1 MKFVISSPVS
11 FALFLLATV
20 IPRKG
25 EAYGISATNT
35 RNNLPTTTTTT
46 TTTTRLYSSSAA
58 SQQQQQQQQQQ
69 EQQQQQDEYEIEFLK
84 PANDVTD
91 QWELDCYS
99 RPVIQPGGKKL
110 WEVLICDSGNTF
122 RFRQELPSSQVNSKT
137 LRQVVEQCVELVPT
151 AKPSV
156 IRFFRGAM
164 FNMMNVALKELPDIT
179 AKPSRCTFAL
189 AAWLEERHATVYPQ
203 MEGYNAQMMN
213 TATGSSF
220 LNVQTPVKLP
230 DSLRGERYAFVSL
243 PLAEFLP
250 QGGVNVETIGV
261 GRLCP
266 LPPALLQQSRP
277 AGDTFV
283 SGVVLLTPRAKAM
296 ATWLAGTELMSL
308 KADLRKR
315 QLIMETDLDTQYLMA
330 RLNEEQRAEGAAMEQ
345 AKDQLQGLHF
355 VSVQVDEESDPEGF
369 WLLRSLP
376 SNI

>member
-1 MKFVISSPVS
+1 MKFSSISCSL
-11 FALFLLATV
+11 AFLLTTLLLPHAAQ
-20 IPRKG
+20 
-25 EAYGISATNT
+25 AYGIAVTSRRNT
-35 RNNLPTTTTTT
+35 LTP
-46 TTTTRLYSSSAA
+46 TTRLFSAA
-58 SQQQQQQQQQQ
+58 APQQQQ
-69 EQQQQQDEYEIEFLK
+69 EYELEFFQ
-84 PANDVTD
+84 PAESVTD

-99 RPVIQPGGKKL
+99 RPVVQAGGKKL

-137 LRQVVEQCVELVPT
+137 LRQVVEQCVELVPS
-151 AKPSV
+151 AKPPSV

-164 FNMMNVALKELPDIT
+164 FNMMNVALKELPDVT

-189 AAWLEERHATVYPQ
+189 AAWLEERHATVYPN
-203 MEGYNAQMMN
+203 MEGYNAQIMT
-213 TATGSSF
+213 TAGAGASF

-243 PLAEFLP
+243 PLAEFMP
-250 QGGVNVETIGV
+250 GGGVNADTIGV

-266 LPPALLQQSRP
+266 LPPALLNQQQLA

-330 RLNEEQRAEGAAMEQ
+330 RLNEEQRIEGAALEQ

-369 WLLRSLP
+369 WLLRELP
-376 SNI
+376 SGI

>member
-1 MKFVISSPVS
+1 MKFVISSPLS
-11 FALFLLATV
+11 FALLLLATV
-20 IPRKG
+20 ISRKG
-25 EAYGISATNT
+25 GEGYGISVTNAH
-35 RNNLPTTTTTT
+35 NNGL
-46 TTTTRLYSSSAA
+46 TRLYSYSSSSSSSPSSAA
-58 SQQQQQQQQQQ
+58 APQQQQQQQP
-69 EQQQQQDEYEIEFLK
+69 DAYELEFLK
-84 PANDVTD
+84 SPDEVTD

-189 AAWLEERHATVYPQ
+189 AAWLEERHATVYPK

-213 TATGSSF
+213 TATGASF

-250 QGGVNVETIGV
+250 GGGVNDDTIGV

-266 LPPALLQQSRP
+266 LPPALLWQQSLP

-283 SGVVLLTPRAKAM
+283 SGVVLMTPRAKAM

-330 RLNEEQRAEGAAMEQ
+330 RLNDEQRAEGAAMEQ

>member
-1 MKFVISSPVS
+1 MKYVITSPLF
-11 FALFLLATV
+11 FALLLLAAV

-25 EAYGISATNT
+25 EAYGISTINT
-35 RNNLPTTTTTT
+35 RNNLPT
-46 TTTTRLYSSSAA
+46 RLYSSSSSSSSAA
-58 SQQQQQQQQQQ
+58 PQQQQQQQQQ
-69 EQQQQQDEYEIEFLK
+69 DAYEIEFLK
-84 PANDVTD
+84 SPDEVTD

-110 WEVLICDSGNTF
+110 WEVLICDSGNSF

-213 TATGSSF
+213 TAAGASF

-250 QGGVNVETIGV
+250 GGGVNDDTIGV

-266 LPPALLQQSRP
+266 LPPLQQS

-296 ATWLAGTELMSL
+296 ATWLAGTELMSI

-330 RLNEEQRAEGAAMEQ
+330 RLNDEQRAEGAAMEQ